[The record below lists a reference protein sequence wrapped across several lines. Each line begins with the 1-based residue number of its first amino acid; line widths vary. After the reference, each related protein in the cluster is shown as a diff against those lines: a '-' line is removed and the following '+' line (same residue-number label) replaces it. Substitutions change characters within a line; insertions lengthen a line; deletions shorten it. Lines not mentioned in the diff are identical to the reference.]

1 MRIIIT
7 FLALVISACSSMDEY
22 PNRYFDYSGKDG
34 CKPANI
40 GHRLGGDLPEYG
52 PNTLEGMYAIE
63 SMQKDRCFK
72 NWEFDINQSKD
83 SVVLAHDMHIS
94 NVALIYIETS
104 NLPDGMITLD
114 KFISSFASL
123 NVTKPVVFDI
133 KNIPD
138 QRYWPSLLNSAVAI
152 KNQHGVDVW
161 FIMSSEVS
169 EKHQGFCQLVNDSFD
184 VMLYSRG
191 GYLCN

>member
-1 MRIIIT
+1 MHIIFI
-7 FLALVISACSSMDEY
+7 FLALVISSCSSVDEY

-52 PNTLEGMYAIE
+52 PNSLEGMYALE
-63 SMQKDRCFK
+63 SMQKERCFK

-83 SVVLAHDMHIS
+83 SVVLAHDMHID
-94 NVALIYIETS
+94 NVDLISVEAN
-104 NLPDGMITLD
+104 NLPDGIITLD

-138 QRYWPSLLNSAVAI
+138 QRYWPSLLSSAVAI

-169 EKHQGFCQLVNDSFD
+169 EKHQGFCQIVNDRFD
-184 VMLYSRG
+184 VMLYRRG
-191 GYLCN
+191 GHLCN